1 MKIKLSTITLSLC
14 MFFMSALSAQA
25 WTYDF
30 PTLDDASVYVGR
42 YAPIAAPSA
51 IGADGTVY
59 QTGRYDKMIILG
71 NDILENIA
79 TSAYITAIDP
89 ATQQPKW
96 SVGLRGAARIS
107 QIITDG
113 SDVYVA
119 GTFADDVI
127 FGSTDM
133 LEQTFSGTS
142 LSHDYVNAFVAKYS
156 KDGVLQNVLPIYPHP
171 NSKYTDRYTELGSDM
186 MVEITA
192 IALYG
197 GKLYIGMEYRGG
209 FTVKTIDKDGNL
221 FAGDGLFFDALCL
234 GVLAWDS
241 TSGNV
246 EDVLD
251 FKGDKEITISN
262 YGPFSLCLTSD
273 EKAVHVGIFACN
285 TNILTVNGEKT
296 TASFDEDEY
305 GAYLVKISDEVT
317 IKKIPTAISERFYV
331 ENIIKKMQVVDGKL
345 YIAGSIATPLPFKDT
360 IVPDLWTDQFAACLD
375 ADTYETQWAA
385 ITGAT
390 KEEIPTTDGKYRKT
404 TDAAYVLG
412 NYVVAGS
419 ANFMV
424 ADGGMLT
431 PLEIGETCLAVSA
444 SGSTVAYTTKTKEG
458 SCLTVT
464 NPLEDAIEIPAA
476 SSAADVEAVYSVDG
490 VRRTAVQKGI
500 NIVKYTDGSVKK
512 QIGR

>member
-1 MKIKLSTITLSLC
+1 MKLNNIFTLSSLMFLLC
-14 MFFMSALSAQA
+14 GLTAQA
-25 WTYDF
+25 WTYNLA
-30 PTLDDASVYVGR
+30 TLDDASVYVGR
-42 YAPIAAPSA
+42 YAPIAAPST
-51 IGADGTVY
+51 ISADGTIY
-59 QTGRYDKMIILG
+59 QTGRYDKMILLG
-71 NDILENIA
+71 SDILENIA

-107 QIITDG
+107 QIIADG

-156 KDGVLQNVLPIYPHP
+156 KDGVLQSVLPIYPHP

-186 MVEITA
+186 MVEISA

-234 GVLAWDS
+234 GVLAWDG
-241 TSGNV
+241 TDGNV

-251 FKGDKEITISN
+251 FKGDKEITTSN
-262 YGPFSLCLTSD
+262 YGPFSLCLASD
-273 EKAVHVGIFACN
+273 KKAVHVGIFACN
-285 TNILTVNGEKT
+285 TNTLTVGGNTVE
-296 TASFDEDEY
+296 ANFDTDEY

-317 IKKIPTAISERFYV
+317 IKKIPAAISERFYV
-331 ENIIKKMQVVDGKL
+331 ENIIKKMQAVDGKL

-375 ADTYETQWAA
+375 ADTYETLWAA

-390 KEEIPTTDGKYRKT
+390 REEIPTMDGKYRKT

-412 NYVVAGS
+412 NYTVAGS

-424 ADGGMLT
+424 AEGGIT
-431 PLEIGETCLAVSA
+431 VPLDIDAVCLGIS
-444 SGSTVAYTTKTKEG
+444 SFGTTVAYTIQTPVG
-458 SCLTVT
+458 SLINVID
-464 NPLEDAIEIPAA
+464 PLADGVEAPYAPA
-476 SSAADVEAVYSVDG
+476 SEVEAVYSVDG
-490 VRRTAVQKGI
+490 VRRTTVQKGI